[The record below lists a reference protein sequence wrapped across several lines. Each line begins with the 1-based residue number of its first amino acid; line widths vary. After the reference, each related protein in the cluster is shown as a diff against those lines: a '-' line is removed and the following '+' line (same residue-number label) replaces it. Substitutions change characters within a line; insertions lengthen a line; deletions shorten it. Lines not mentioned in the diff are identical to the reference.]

1 MEIVSMDG
9 DTGGVNSSQ
18 NSEDIAD
25 EMDNSAEDNNSIE
38 DNNDATDITNHL
50 RQFDVLDE
58 VQGDDSGSE
67 NGDNEQKG
75 KKRDFRLFFTC
86 CCIRDYR

>member
-1 MEIVSMDG
+1 MDG

-18 NSEDIAD
+18 NCEEMAD
-25 EMDNSAEDNNSIE
+25 EMNDYAEDNNSTD

-75 KKRDFRLFFTC
+75 KKRDFRLFLVC
-86 CCIRDYR
+86 SCIPDYC